1 MVNPPSEF
9 VVGLLITSGS
19 FGLLA
24 AGTLSDAGLSKK
36 DHKI

>member
-24 AGTLSDAGLSKK
+24 AGTSSDAILSTKN
-36 DHKI
+36 HKI